1 MLFKVISGI
10 ILFFN
15 VIGYLLIWM
24 QMDKNVS
31 IKMKDSILN
40 KIIGALSLLGGFIG
54 VYLAARMFGFAVGEK
69 WFNIILKRFIALEL
83 LVILGFVI
91 YYNVDFSQLNLQS
104 IYR

>member
-1 MLFKVISGI
+1 MWLKIISGV

-24 QMDKNVS
+24 QIDKNVS

-54 VYLAARMFGFAVGEK
+54 VYLAARMFGFAGGER
-69 WFNIILKRFIALEL
+69 WFNIIKRFIALEL

>member
-1 MLFKVISGI
+1 MWLKIISGV

-24 QMDKNVS
+24 QMD
-31 IKMKDSILN
+31 

-91 YYNVDFSQLNLQS
+91 YYNVEFSQLNLQS

>member
-1 MLFKVISGI
+1 MWLKIISGV

-40 KIIGALSLLGGFIG
+40 KIIGAL
-54 VYLAARMFGFAVGEK
+54 
-69 WFNIILKRFIALEL
+69 
-83 LVILGFVI
+83 
-91 YYNVDFSQLNLQS
+91 
-104 IYR
+104 

>member
-1 MLFKVISGI
+1 MWLKIISGV

-54 VYLAARMFGFAVGEK
+54 VYLAARMF
-69 WFNIILKRFIALEL
+69 NMILKRFIALEL